1 MVITLESPFKNLYR
15 KAYIREDSKG
25 RRRVDLINNS
35 KDRTTISYAR
45 YLMCINIGYILD
57 KAYEVDH
64 IDGDCNN
71 DDISNLQILTKEEH
85 LKKTTKEVTTGR
97 SVRTLSCICCG
108 KDFEREVRNIR
119 NSRSI
124 CSRSCNGKLSTNL
137 KAKSKALT
145 YEEVL
150 DIRSLFVKGDKV
162 YGIAGLARL
171 FGVSKNTLSK
181 AIYDE
186 DYAL

>member
-71 DDISNLQILTKEEH
+71 DDISNLQVLTKEEH
-85 LKKTTKEVTTGR
+85 LLKTTKELTTGR
-97 SVRTLSCICCG
+97 NIKTLSCICCG

-137 KAKSKALT
+137 KGKALS
-145 YEEVL
+145 YDDVIE
-150 DIRSLFVKGDKV
+150 IKSLFVKGDKV
-162 YGIAGLARL
+162 YGISGLARL
-171 FGVSKNTLSK
+171 FGVSRNTLSK

-186 DYAL
+186 DYTL

>member
-1 MVITLESPFKNLYR
+1 MVVTLESPFNTLYR
-15 KAYIREDSKG
+15 KAYLREDSKG
-25 RRRVDLINNS
+25 RRRVDLINSRN
-35 KDRTTISYAR
+35 DRTTISYAR
-45 YLMCINIGYILD
+45 YLMCVKIGYVLSND
-57 KAYEVDH
+57 YEVDH
-64 IDGDCNN
+64 IDGNCNN
-71 DDISNLQILTKEEH
+71 DEILNLQILTKEEH
-85 LKKTTKEVTTGR
+85 LLKTVREATTGR
-97 SVRTLSCICCG
+97 NMKTLLCVCCG
-108 KDFEREVRNIR
+108 CEFEREVRNIR

-124 CSRSCNGKLSTNL
+124 CSRSCNGKLSTNI
-137 KAKSKALT
+137 KAKSKALS

-150 DIRSLFVKGDKV
+150 EIRSLFVKGDKV

>member
-1 MVITLESPFKNLYR
+1 MVIILESPFNTLYR
-15 KAYIREDSKG
+15 KAYLREDSKG
-25 RRRVDLINNS
+25 RRRVDLINSRN
-35 KDRTTISYAR
+35 DRTTISYAR
-45 YLMCINIGYILD
+45 YLMCVKIGYVLSND
-57 KAYEVDH
+57 YEVDH
-64 IDGDCNN
+64 IDGNCNN
-71 DDISNLQILTKEEH
+71 DEISNLQILTKEEH

-137 KAKSKALT
+137 KAKSKALS

-150 DIRSLFVKGDKV
+150 EIRSLFVKGDKV

>member
-1 MVITLESPFKNLYR
+1 MVVTLESPFNTLYR
-15 KAYIREDSKG
+15 KAYLREDSKG
-25 RRRVDLINNS
+25 RRRVDLINSRN
-35 KDRTTISYAR
+35 DRTTISYAR
-45 YLMCINIGYILD
+45 YLMCVKIGYVLSND
-57 KAYEVDH
+57 YEVDH
-64 IDGDCNN
+64 IDGNCNN
-71 DDISNLQILTKEEH
+71 DEISNLQILTKEEH

-137 KAKSKALT
+137 KGKALS
-145 YEEVL
+145 YEDVL
-150 DIRSLFVKGDKV
+150 EIRSLFIKGDEV
-162 YGIAGLARL
+162 YGISGLARL
-171 FGVSKNTLSK
+171 FGVSRNTLSK

-186 DYAL
+186 AYTL